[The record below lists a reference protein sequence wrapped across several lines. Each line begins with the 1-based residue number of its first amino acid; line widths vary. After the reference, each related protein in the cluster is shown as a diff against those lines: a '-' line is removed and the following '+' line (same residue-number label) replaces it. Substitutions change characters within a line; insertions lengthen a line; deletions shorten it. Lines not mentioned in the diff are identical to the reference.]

1 MGFLK
6 NLKQKKML
14 WQVKAFR
21 VWHVKE
27 PSLHTGR
34 KRRVQ
39 VKICNPSGIMVNIT
53 FPQFD
58 HMYGIVMNSYNIYWN
73 ILLWNIM
80 VH

>member
-6 NLKQKKML
+6 NLKQKK
-14 WQVKAFR
+14 KCCD
-21 VWHVKE
+21 KE